1 MMIHAYVH
9 DVAEAAKTGFCQE
22 TAAILVRYLREKDGR
37 SNIALWSYRVANTA
51 WLGGHALIWP
61 GSSIVYL
68 FSRN

>member
-22 TAAILVRYLREKDGR
+22 TVDIVVHYLQNEDGR
-37 SNIALWSYRVANTA
+37 SDIALWLHKVANTA
-51 WLGGHALIWP
+51 WLGGHALLWS
-61 GSSIVYL
+61 GSPVVYL